1 MFGRLP
7 ETIDP
12 IQLAE
17 QGARLTGELPLQAM
31 TRLAAACE
39 VCEGMATADLK
50 FLREPHGLRF
60 LRARIEAKLG
70 LLCQRCLLPMDVI
83 VQSEPVLALF
93 RPGEPQAGVSEE
105 AEPLVVEPGWS
116 LAALVEDE
124 LLLAMPMMPR
134 HAAGEC
140 EAGTRLAPKATRV
153 EVKTDRTNPFAV
165 LEKLRKRD

>member
-50 FLREPHGLRF
+50 FAREPHGLRF

-83 VQSEPVLALF
+83 VRSEPVLALF
-93 RPGEPQAGVSEE
+93 RPGEPQTGVPEE

-140 EAGTRLAPKATRV
+140 EAGTRLAPKTPRV
-153 EVKTDRTNPFAV
+153 EVKTDRPNPFAV